1 MLKKKMPYADVQH
14 NFYKYMIGR
23 DGLPLKFHDKKADL
37 LESVTKFI
45 ARMQIHDRGK
55 VTATTSTH

>member
-1 MLKKKMPYADVQH
+1 MPYADVQH